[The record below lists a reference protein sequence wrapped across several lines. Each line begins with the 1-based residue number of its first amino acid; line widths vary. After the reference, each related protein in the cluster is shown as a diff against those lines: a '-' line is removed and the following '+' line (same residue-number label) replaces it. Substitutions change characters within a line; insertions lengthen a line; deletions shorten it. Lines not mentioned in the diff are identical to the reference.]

1 MNYQD
6 MCTIQALVSAIL
18 ILTCVLFQMVQ
29 VMQVFAR
36 ARHHTFRA
44 ISHKVGQQQQ
54 RLHTTEKRNK
64 SKCSEKYLL
73 MHTYHLSYL

>member
-54 RLHTTEKRNK
+54 RLHSTEQHNK
-64 SKCSEKYLL
+64 MLKKYLL
-73 MHTYHLSYL
+73 IHTYHLSYL